1 MFIFMALSIQHQTM
15 KYLEKVEYPDEHGSI
30 DGVLLGEEECVVLV
44 QDPRGYVH
52 QLPGTK
58 HHSQQRL

>member
-1 MFIFMALSIQHQTM
+1 M
-15 KYLEKVEYPDEHGSI
+15 KYLEEVEYPDEHGSI